1 MKIRINLKIRG
12 HLLFLKTSNKN
23 YCQWQLELSGN
34 GELFEKLTC

>member
-12 HLLFLKTSNKN
+12 HLLFFKTSNKN
-23 YCQWQLELSGN
+23 YCQWLELSGN